1 VWNLLERLRSNP
13 DFTVEEARMQA
24 RKFEHFLKQLS
35 ALTRRQ
41 RERLLGLLVPSVKR
55 DETAGLIE
63 QYTAQE
69 LACRGCGSRHFH
81 KHGRAH
87 GLQRYRCRACGRT
100 CNGLTGTP
108 LARLRHKG
116 RWLDY
121 LSGMLGSTS
130 IRRAAEQVGVA
141 GATSFRWRHR
151 FLALSKDDRPQRLG
165 GITEADEMYLLESH
179 KGSRNL
185 ARPPRRRGGK
195 ATKRG
200 ISNEQMCILVA
211 RDRTGQTL
219 DWVPGKGPVTRKQ
232 LHEHVKAR
240 LEPDVLLV
248 TDSHA
253 AYRSFAREAGITHEA
268 VKLQAGIR
276 VRGAIHVQNVNAYH
290 SRLRGWLQAF
300 RGVASRYLGN
310 YLGWRWALDG
320 GRIKTPDVLLR
331 AALGAG
337 RPAAFHT

>member
-1 VWNLLERLRSNP
+1 
-13 DFTVEEARMQA
+13 MQS
-24 RKFEHFLKQLS
+24 RKFEHFLTQLA

-41 RERLLGLLVPSVKR
+41 RQRLLDLLLPEVKR
-55 DETAGLIE
+55 DQVALLIE
-63 QYTAQE
+63 QHTAGR
-69 LACRGCGSRHFH
+69 LVCPGCGARDFH

-100 CNGLTGTP
+100 CNGLSGTP

-121 LSGMLGSTS
+121 LGGMLDSHS
-130 IRRAAEQVGVA
+130 IRRAAEQLGVA

-151 FLALSKDDRPQRLG
+151 FLALSRHDRPERLG
-165 GITEADEMYLLESH
+165 GIAEADEMYLLESQ
-179 KGSRNL
+179 KG
-185 ARPPRRRGGK
+185 ARSLERAPRKRGGK

-211 RDRTGQTL
+211 RDRSGQTL
-219 DWVPGKGPVTRKQ
+219 DWVPGKGPVTRQQ
-232 LHEHVKAR
+232 LHEHLKTR

-253 AYRSFAREAGITHEA
+253 AYRHFAREAGITHQA
-268 VKLQAGIR
+268 VNLQAGVR
-276 VRGAIHVQNVNAYH
+276 VRDAIHVQNVNAYH
-290 SRLRGWLQAF
+290 NRLRGWLQPF
-300 RGVASRYLGN
+300 RGVASRYLTN

-320 GRIKTPDVLLR
+320 GRIKAPEGLLR
-331 AALGAG
+331 MALG
-337 RPAAFHT
+337 RQTVFHT

>member
-1 VWNLLERLRSNP
+1 
-13 DFTVEEARMQA
+13 MQT
-24 RKFEHFLKQLS
+24 RKFEHFLKQLPT
-35 ALTRRQ
+35 LTLRQ
-41 RERLLGLLVPSVKR
+41 RQCLLDLLLPEMKR
-55 DETAGLIE
+55 DQVVALIE
-63 QYTAQE
+63 QHSAGR
-69 LACRGCGSRHFH
+69 LLCPDCGGSNFH

-87 GLQRYRCRACGRT
+87 GLQRYRCRNCGRT
-100 CNGLTGTP
+100 CNGLSGTP

-121 LSGMLGSTS
+121 LGGMLDSHS
-130 IRRAAEQVGVA
+130 IRRAAEQLGVA

-151 FLALSKDDRPQRLG
+151 FLALSRHDRPERLG
-165 GITEADEMYLLESH
+165 GIAEADEMYVLESH
-179 KGSRNL
+179 KGSRTL
-185 ARPPRRRGGK
+185 DRAPRKRGGK

-211 RDRTGQTL
+211 RDRSGQTL
-219 DWVPGKGPVTRKQ
+219 DWVPGKGPVTRQQ
-232 LHEHVKAR
+232 LHAHLKSR

-253 AYRSFAREAGITHEA
+253 AYRHFAREAGITHEA
-268 VKLQAGIR
+268 VNLRAGVR

-290 SRLRGWLQAF
+290 SRLRGWLQPF

-320 GRIKTPDVLLR
+320 GRIKTPDRLLQM
-331 AALGAG
+331 AMGAG
-337 RPAAFHT
+337 RPATSHT